1 MKSYIFRFALLAF
14 ACYLVINCIKLQ
26 MDLVN
31 EKQVLAQ
38 QQQENS
44 KIELEIERLTNL
56 IENGNDAAFIE
67 DAAREKLGFVFPDE
81 EVYKSVTGN

>member
-1 MKSYIFRFALLAF
+1 MKSYIFRFALLGF

-56 IENGNDAAFIE
+56 IENGNDADFIE